1 MSLRDNRFLRSLYYR
16 WKCYEAKHSYNH
28 GKDNRIKNRGVIIGS
43 RIQFN
48 GRGNELVV
56 EDGAVLLNCTVRITG
71 NDCRVILCKRCYV
84 TEAEIFVE
92 NNGCVVEIGQHTF
105 IGRQTHIAC
114 TEDGSKLIIGGY
126 GMISS
131 YCQIRTGDS
140 HSVLDCAGRRI
151 NHAASVDIGEH
162 CWIGEG
168 AKVLKGVTI
177 GDNCV
182 VSTGAIVTKSF
193 GRKVLLGGV
202 PAKILKEEINWDENR
217 L

>member
-126 GMISS
+126 GMI
-131 YCQIRTGDS
+131 YLIVRFVRAT
-140 HSVLDCAGRRI
+140 VILFLIAPAG
-151 NHAASVDIGEH
+151 ASIMQH
-162 CWIGEG
+162 LWT
-168 AKVLKGVTI
+168 L
-177 GDNCV
+177 
-182 VSTGAIVTKSF
+182 VSIAG
-193 GRKVLLGGV
+193 
-202 PAKILKEEINWDENR
+202 
-217 L
+217 